1 MNVLRT
7 RLTQSRCSIRLPQ
20 ATARVIRTTPL
31 IAGRHS
37 STAPGG
43 VVEWEQKEVDPQL
56 DGYPQLPA
64 VSYQRR
70 PATGWDDDQ
79 ERRNFGEPVRTHC
92 SFATAIYLTLA
103 LQVPEE
109 HEALSVWS
117 HDVYDI
123 SGSYALRE
131 FSIAVVLF
139 GIFFSGIY
147 LITPERPAVPRTYP
161 FSGLVKELGGLEENK
176 VRGSHLFIS
185 LLSKF
190 AILKRRTSQ
199 GTGGTHRG
207 GRGIIN
213 ICGRPVQ
220 CKLDLHKWA

>member
-7 RLTQSRCSIRLPQ
+7 RLTQSHRSMRLPQ
-20 ATARVIRTTPL
+20 TTARVIRTTPL
-31 IAGRHS
+31 IACRHS

-79 ERRNFGEPVRTHC
+79 ERRNFGEPV
-92 SFATAIYLTLA
+92 
-103 LQVPEE
+103 PEE

-147 LITPERPAVPRTYP
+147 LITPERPALPRTYP

-176 VRGSHLFIS
+176 AREEPT
-185 LLSKF
+185 KEEEE
-190 AILKRRTSQ
+190 
-199 GTGGTHRG
+199 
-207 GRGIIN
+207 
-213 ICGRPVQ
+213 
-220 CKLDLHKWA
+220 